1 MEKLLLKLTDLFAQA
16 PSAVLRFKVLVLSSL
31 IAVSIAMGFAI
42 ANLTVFNLSSESFM
56 QEDSPAQLA
65 LEEFRRQFGSDRSVF
80 IIYKPTDGDVFSR
93 ES

>member
-42 ANLTVFNLSSESFM
+42 ANLTVFNLSS
-56 QEDSPAQLA
+56 
-65 LEEFRRQFGSDRSVF
+65 
-80 IIYKPTDGDVFSR
+80 
-93 ES
+93 